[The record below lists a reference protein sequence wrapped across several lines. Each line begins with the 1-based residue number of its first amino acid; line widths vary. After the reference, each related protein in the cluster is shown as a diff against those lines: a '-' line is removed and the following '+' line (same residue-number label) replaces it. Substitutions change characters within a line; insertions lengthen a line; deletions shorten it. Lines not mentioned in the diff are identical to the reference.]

1 MNIFFR
7 LTTAL
12 LLCTLTLHSET
23 DERLHADGKGWRLDQ
38 AKVTD
43 PTRPRVLLVGD
54 SILNGY
60 FSVARK
66 ALENC
71 AYVDAWVNPYPQ
83 SKHYTKLFAEV
94 IDKGGPYDVIHF
106 NTGLHGWQKGRIP
119 EGQIEPLT
127 HEVVQMIRT
136 KNPKTKVIWASS
148 TPVTTRTPAPIALD
162 PEINPVIIGQN
173 QSVANVMK
181 AQNVPVNDF
190 YTMLVTTL
198 EDARGDQFHWKQP
211 AYQKLGKAC
220 ADSIKKALEK

>member
-1 MNIFFR
+1 MNILSR
-7 LTTAL
+7 LTAAL
-12 LLCTLTLHSET
+12 LLCTLTLHSES

-181 AQNVPVNDF
+181 AQNVPINDF

-198 EDARGDQFHWKQP
+198 EDARGDQFHWKP
-211 AYQKLGKAC
+211 AAYQKLGKAC